1 MGVGVGLGAGVGVGV
16 GVGLGAAG
24 VGVGVGVGLGV
35 GVGVGAG
42 VETTAGVEDRPLTGA
57 VIKDAPKAISTNTSP
72 DITDVLSPFTSC
84 IITL

>member
-1 MGVGVGLGAGVGVGV
+1 MNFMKSKKAIGIGITIGAVGVVGVVGVDEGVGVGV
-16 GVGLGAAG
+16 ELTI
-24 VGVGVGVGLGV
+24 
-35 GVGVGAG
+35 G
-42 VETTAGVEDRPLTGA
+42 VEEGPLAGA